1 MEFFRDGLEDDWD
14 FLLSSEFNDVLI
26 KPLVSKRGNFSVV
39 QDIQSRFDDF
49 TMLDEFI
56 GQVNDIALGTGLGNR
71 YHRVE
76 Y

>member
-1 MEFFRDGLEDDWD
+1 MVLRTTGISHFRAN
-14 FLLSSEFNDVLI
+14 FNDVLI
-26 KPLVSKRGNFSVV
+26 KPLVSERGNFSIV